1 MTAYNVLYIKSY
13 ENKKCSLDVLNCV
26 NHIQKSLDREMAL
39 KGPSYLAGL
48 FRLAPQIQSGVSE
61 AKQPKPK
68 TSYESIQHNESQTTF
83 YRSIPSVS
91 DDPNSQ
97 ESLQITSP
105 EAQNVFNEKIPLC
118 IITQI
123 DRNLPCAKTM
133 RSEYHHQQA
142 STSHSTYENRDYTN
156 SCRSLLSISSNR
168 EISDIAPSVLKTRKH
183 KLLVEYQEAMEPI
196 TSIDIPLEY
205 EEKLISLL
213 K

>member
-48 FRLAPQIQSGVSE
+48 FRLTPQIQSGVFE

-83 YRSIPSVS
+83 YRSIPSIS

-105 EAQNVFNEKIPLC
+105 EVNEKSPLC
-118 IITQI
+118 IIAPI
-123 DRNLPCAKTM
+123 DRNLLCAKTM
-133 RSEYHHQQA
+133 KSECHQQA

-183 KLLVEYQEAMEPI
+183 KLLVEYQEAMKPI